1 VMSNLALD
9 RAVESFGGRVIRTQV
24 GDRYVVQAMR
34 EGDFRFGGEQSG
46 HLVYL
51 DHASTG
57 DGMVGALKLMTMMK
71 QSGKALAD
79 LKKVFVP
86 FPQSLV
92 SVRVQNKTP
101 IAELDSVSK
110 LIADVEGKLGGD
122 GRVMVRYSGTEPKA
136 RVLVEGPDAA
146 QVDTWAN
153 EIAETMRT
161 ILN

>member
-1 VMSNLALD
+1 
-9 RAVESFGGRVIRTQV
+9 
-24 GDRYVVQAMR
+24 
-34 EGDFRFGGEQSG
+34 
-46 HLVYL
+46 
-51 DHASTG
+51 
-57 DGMVGALKLMTMMK
+57 MTMMK

-79 LKKVFVP
+79 LKKVLCRFR
-86 FPQSLV
+86 SLV

-101 IAELDSVSK
+101 IAELDAVSK

-146 QVDTWAN
+146 MVDSWAN